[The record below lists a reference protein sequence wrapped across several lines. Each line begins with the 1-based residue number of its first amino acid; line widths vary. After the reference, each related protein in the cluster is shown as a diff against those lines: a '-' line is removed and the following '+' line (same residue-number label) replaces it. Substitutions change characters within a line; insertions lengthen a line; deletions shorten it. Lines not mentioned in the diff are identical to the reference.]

1 MRGGTREPSSNSLA
15 TRHTTCGGSTSG
27 SGTELRGFYSQRLN
41 LSRYAEPSVWD
52 WIGSRDRRL
61 VLKKF
66 VHRYSS
72 WLAAAAMAIKSSFFR
87 LENLATV
94 ERAQW
99 SCKHSSNNFSMRLV
113 HPTFSVHGRV
123 LRCIK
128 RVIDL
133 TNPFSNLKHLAI
145 LGPHLLPN
153 RPNSD

>member
-1 MRGGTREPSSNSLA
+1 M
-15 TRHTTCGGSTSG
+15 
-27 SGTELRGFYSQRLN
+27 
-41 LSRYAEPSVWD
+41 
-52 WIGSRDRRL
+52 
-61 VLKKF
+61 
-66 VHRYSS
+66 
-72 WLAAAAMAIKSSFFR
+72 
-87 LENLATV
+87 

-133 TNPFSNLKHLAI
+133 TNPFSNLKHLSI

>member
-1 MRGGTREPSSNSLA
+1 M
-15 TRHTTCGGSTSG
+15 
-27 SGTELRGFYSQRLN
+27 
-41 LSRYAEPSVWD
+41 
-52 WIGSRDRRL
+52 
-61 VLKKF
+61 
-66 VHRYSS
+66 
-72 WLAAAAMAIKSSFFR
+72 
-87 LENLATV
+87 

-145 LGPHLLPN
+145 LGPHLLPTLDT
-153 RPNSD
+153 RDLLSS